1 MKKSCTNIRTWQKGV
16 FVSHSPTVQKTEDW
30 NLKAEK
36 WTLDGNLRLQTSVS
50 VAICPLNVEL
60 GFMR

>member
-1 MKKSCTNIRTWQKGV
+1 MPQHQLRKCWTGR
-16 FVSHSPTVQKTEDW
+16 SPTVQKTEDW

-36 WTLDGNLRLQTSVS
+36 WTLGGNLRLQTSVS
-50 VAICPLNVEL
+50 VGICPLNVEL